1 MSNIKVV
8 LWDFDGVI
16 LNSNE
21 VRDKGFEEVL
31 RNFPE
36 EQVAKLL
43 SYHRKNGGLSRYV
56 KFRYFFE
63 EIRGEEITDD
73 DISHWATKFSAIMLS
88 SLKDR
93 SLLIRETNN
102 FIQENHLNY
111 KMHIVSGSDQT
122 EFKSIHGSQTP
133 KNDLVK
139 MIIEEH
145 NYDPSFGILIG
156 DSINDYEAAEEN
168 ELHFQA
174 FGNTELD
181 KLTTLKLF

>member
-1 MSNIKVV
+1 
-8 LWDFDGVI
+8 
-16 LNSNE
+16 
-21 VRDKGFEEVL
+21 
-31 RNFPE
+31 
-36 EQVAKLL
+36 
-43 SYHRKNGGLSRYV
+43 
-56 KFRYFFE
+56 
-63 EIRGEEITDD
+63 
-73 DISHWATKFSAIMLS
+73 MLS

-122 EFKSIHGSQTP
+122 ELRELCKSLEIDHLFKSIHGSPTP